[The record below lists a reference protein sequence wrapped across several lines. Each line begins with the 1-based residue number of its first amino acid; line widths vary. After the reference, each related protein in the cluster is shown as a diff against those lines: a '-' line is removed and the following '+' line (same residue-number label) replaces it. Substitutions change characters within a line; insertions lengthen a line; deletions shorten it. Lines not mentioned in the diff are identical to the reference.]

1 MFAILAE
8 ELGFIGGLVLFVL
21 FVLLLWRVLVA
32 GWRSR
37 DPFGTLFAAGVASM
51 ILFQL
56 VVNVGMVMGVM
67 PITGIP
73 LPFVTH
79 GGASLVSMADRP
91 RHPPEHQH
99 PTDRAEWCAAR
110 RCRADPL
117 MTDAAHGGDRAA
129 GRAPRPRGVVAIVA
143 ARSAADTVAS

>member
-1 MFAILAE
+1 MFATLAE
-8 ELGFIGGLVLFVL
+8 ELGFIGAIVLFAL

-37 DPFGTLFAAGVASM
+37 DAFGTLFACGVASM

-56 VVNVGMVMGVM
+56 IVNVGMVLGVM

-79 GGASLVSMADRP
+79 GGASLVSMAAAWASSRASTYGRP
-91 RHPPEHQH
+91 GRPGE
-99 PTDRAEWCAAR
+99 DC
-110 RCRADPL
+110 ADPV
-117 MTDAAHGGDRAA
+117 TA
-129 GRAPRPRGVVAIVA
+129 
-143 ARSAADTVAS
+143 

>member
-1 MFAILAE
+1 M
-8 ELGFIGGLVLFVL
+8 L

-37 DPFGTLFAAGVASM
+37 DAFGTLFAAGVASM

-56 VVNVGMVMGVM
+56 VVNVGMVLGVM

-79 GGASLVSMADRP
+79 GGRVAREHGRRARD
-91 RHPPEHQH
+91 PPEHQH
-99 PTDRAEWCAAR
+99 PADAR
-110 RCRADPL
+110 RLVTEVPCP
-117 MTDAAHGGDRAA
+117 
-129 GRAPRPRGVVAIVA
+129 V
-143 ARSAADTVAS
+143 TV